1 MIENYVIGLDFGT
14 ESVRCVICNAKN
26 GEMISQADSIYKR
39 YEKGLY
45 CSSKDNVF
53 RQHPLDYIDSMTE
66 CITTALA
73 HVSDA
78 IREQITAIGI
88 DTTGS
93 TPCPVDANGT
103 PLALLEEFAENP
115 NAMFFLW
122 KDHSALNEAKDINEN
137 FASGDIS
144 YTKYQGEYSSEW
156 FWSKILYAAR
166 NDSAVDKACAT
177 WVEHCDW
184 MVAELCGDTSLEN
197 LTRCACAAGHKA
209 LYHSEWNSLPDEKNL
224 EQLHKGLSKI
234 AKNYNLPPKPC
245 GALAG
250 VISVEWS
257 KKLNL
262 PQNTKIAIGALDAHT
277 GAVGAGIREKT
288 IAMAVGTSSVCLAVA
303 RAGEVEPSKIVHTS
317 GVAENSVIPG
327 YIGIES
333 GQAAFGDIFA
343 WLKSLLLWQVTSSD
357 IISSSDKKKL
367 SDNILAEL
375 EKQAIIR
382 TEESGVQFDV
392 FATDWFNGRRYP
404 YPNESET
411 ATISGLRLHND
422 AVDIYCSL
430 VRAACFGMANII
442 GSLKDEGV
450 LIERIIATG
459 GISQKSSYI
468 MQTISDITGLCVSVP
483 IAQQITALGA
493 AIYASVAS
501 GAHKDVESAQRAM
514 CSKEIIEYRPNL
526 SNTAIYAK
534 ALKHYRTLY
543 NLNLT
548 V

>member
-1 MIENYVIGLDFGT
+1 MIDNYVIGLDFGT
-14 ESVRCVICNAKN
+14 ESVRCVICDAKN
-26 GEMISQADSIYKR
+26 GELMSQADSIYKR
-39 YEKGLY
+39 YEKNLY
-45 CSSKDNVF
+45 CSVKDNVF
-53 RQHPLDYIDSMTE
+53 RQHPLDYIESMTE
-66 CITTALA
+66 CITKALA
-73 HVSDA
+73 KTPDA
-78 IREQITAIGI
+78 VREQITAIGI

-93 TPCPVDANGT
+93 TPCPVDINGT
-103 PLALLEEFAENP
+103 PLALLEEFSENP

-122 KDHSALNEAKDINEN
+122 KDHSALNEAKEVNEN
-137 FASGDIS
+137 FTSGDVS

-184 MVAELCGDTSLEN
+184 VVAELCGDTSLEN
-197 LTRCACAAGHKA
+197 LARSACAAGHKA
-209 LYHSEWNSLPDEKNL
+209 LYHSEWNSLPNEKNL

-234 AKNYNLPPKPC
+234 SKNYNLPPKPC

-250 VISVEWS
+250 VISEEWA

-262 PQNTKIAIGALDAHT
+262 PQNTKIAMGALDAHT
-277 GAVGAGIREKT
+277 GAVGAGVREKT
-288 IAMAVGTSSVCLAVA
+288 VAMAVGTSSVCLVVA
-303 RAGEVEPSKIVHTS
+303 KPGEVDPAKIIHTC
-317 GVAENSVIPG
+317 GVAENSIIPG

-343 WLKSLLLWQVTSSD
+343 WLKSLLLWPVTGSD
-357 IISSSDKKKL
+357 IISSTDKKVME
-367 SDNILAEL
+367 DNILAEL

-382 TEESGVQFDV
+382 TEELGVNFDV
-392 FATDWFNGRRYP
+392 HATDWFNGRRYP
-404 YPNESET
+404 YPNESEA

-442 GSLKDEGV
+442 GNLRDEGV
-450 LIERIIATG
+450 PIEKIIATG

-468 MQTISDITGLCVSVP
+468 MQTISDVTGLCVSVP
-483 IAQQITALGA
+483 VAQEITARGA
-493 AIYASVAS
+493 AIYAGVAS
-501 GAHKDVESAQRAM
+501 GAHKDIESAQIAM
-514 CSKEIIEYRPNL
+514 CPKKTIEYKPNL
-526 SNTAIYAK
+526 SNTATYSK

-543 NLNLT
+543 NLSPN